1 MSKKMY
7 ETKRFDSGLS
17 ARKLERY
24 IAEGWEVANS
34 KGGNFGA
41 AQAVTLRRA
50 RKVKTP
56 AQTEGY
62 TQPGPSLKPP
72 ATQEDLERIIRPEGA
87 PAPGQPTALP
97 YPPTT
102 ANQVPPGAQYTA
114 DGGIQYPADHG
125 QKDFPS
131 LGEALVKGVEGIGR
145 LIQKRKGKKQ

>member
-7 ETKRFDSGLS
+7 DTKTFAVGLS
-17 ARKLERY
+17 SRKLERH
-24 IAEGWEVANS
+24 IAQGWEVVNQS
-34 KGGNFGA
+34 GGNFGA
-41 AQAVTLRRA
+41 AQFVTLRRA
-50 RKVKTP
+50 RKVNTP
-56 AQTEGY
+56 AQAEGY

-97 YPPTT
+97 
-102 ANQVPPGAQYTA
+102 PGARYTE

-131 LGEALVKGVEGIGR
+131 LGEALAKGYTGIR
-145 LIQKRKGKKQ
+145 SAMKRRKDRKAGEEQ